1 MGKMNQWYN
10 RSYSVS
16 FAKWGGAER
25 EGEKAQWGHGGGVV
39 KILKGVGMQ
48 KQ

>member
-16 FAKWGGAER
+16 FARME
-25 EGEKAQWGHGGGVV
+25 GGVQRGKRK
-39 KILKGVGMQ
+39 KIKKATGVGGWEGSENI
-48 KQ
+48 

>member
-16 FAKWGGAER
+16 FARMEGGGAER
-25 EGEKAQWGHGGGVV
+25 EKEKDQEGNRGWGLGG
-39 KILKGVGMQ
+39 
-48 KQ
+48 